1 MRPTKRKN
9 TCYERRWEF
18 SDDESLDGD
27 ENGDEYRPDQEPRT
41 KAEPV
46 PASASPSPQ
55 TSQRVLSDQE
65 PKRTKAEPARAS
77 ASPQTSQR
85 VLSDEQ
91 YLLEQAFYE
100 AGPVILQQLLRLEG
114 GQAMKILTAKAL
126 LDLSLVTKDVFAE
139 AFGGRFIDF
148 DKINRSELSKLGT
161 SAGLRGVSTMRVADL
176 RRHCSVLSYL
186 SAANHRIWLEAAAD
200 AFVEEHMQLDRVA
213 SLPYIEEK
221 IAGAFVVR
229 NHQKLMKTTLTGNGL
244 RLPSQIADKLKRQYR
259 KFPAALLPS
268 VAADTAIAWRSWSG
282 LGEREIDR
290 NDFEQITTDK
300 KTKELLQLEREIRT
314 GISERLGNIPEEY
327 GVVLDPTSSAERKV
341 QDQFDVTWRYL
352 TGRDLGNKNETEI
365 QFVLRVQKAWRELN
379 TSGLVWRESDALK
392 VSIMVKT
399 RAMVAQEY
407 ARRGWDLPEDLDPA
421 RPDSTGTC

>member
-9 TCYERRWEF
+9 TCYERRRWEF

-27 ENGDEYRPDQEPRT
+27 ENGDEIRP
-41 KAEPV
+41 
-46 PASASPSPQ
+46 
-55 TSQRVLSDQE
+55 DQE
-65 PKRTKAEPARAS
+65 PKRTKAEPVRASAS

-126 LDLSLVTKDVFAE
+126 LDLNLVTKDVFAE

-186 SAANHRIWLEAAAD
+186 SAANHRIWLRAAAN

-221 IAGAFVVR
+221 IAGAFVAR
-229 NHQKLMKTTLTGNGL
+229 NHHQRLMKTTLTGNGL
-244 RLPSQIADKLKRQYR
+244 RLPSQLADKLKRQYR
-259 KFPAALLPS
+259 KFPHALLPS

-327 GVVLDPTSSAERKV
+327 GLVLDPTSSAERKV

-352 TGRDLGNKNETEI
+352 TGRDLGNENETEI

-379 TSGLVWRESDALK
+379 TSGLVRNESDALK